1 MGEVKRFEDLEVWQE
16 ARTIVQH
23 VYRVTSDRDFGR
35 DLSLR
40 DQVRRAAVSMMA
52 NIAEGFSRHSN
63 REFVQYLFIAKA
75 SAAEV
80 QSHFYVALDQGYVSQ
95 EQFQRLYDRIDRYAR
110 QVSALITYL
119 LGTHHP
125 KTQRTQLTQHTQHA
139 QQTPKTQQ
147 TP

>member
-1 MGEVKRFEDLEVWQE
+1 MGEIKRFEDLEVWQE
-16 ARTIVQH
+16 ARAIVQY
-23 VYRVTSDRDFGR
+23 VYRATSDHGYSRDF
-35 DLSLR
+35 SLR
-40 DQVRRAAVSMMA
+40 DQVRRAVVSMMA
-52 NIAEGFSRHSN
+52 NIAEGFSRRSN

-95 EQFQRLYDRIDRYAR
+95 EQFRELYDRIDRYAR

-125 KTQRTQLTQHTQHA
+125 KTQQT
-139 QQTPKTQQ
+139 QQTQSTQQ

>member
-1 MGEVKRFEDLEVWQE
+1 MGEIKRFEDLEVWQE
-16 ARTIVQH
+16 ARIIVQH
-23 VYRVTSDRDFGR
+23 VYRATSDRDYSR

-52 NIAEGFSRHSN
+52 NIAEGFSRRSN

-80 QSHFYVALDQGYVSQ
+80 QSHLYVALDQGYVSQ
-95 EQFQRLYDRIDRYAR
+95 EQFQRLYERIDRYAR

-119 LGTHHP
+119 LSRRHP
-125 KTQRTQLTQHTQHA
+125 KTPHTQRTQLTQ
-139 QQTPKTQQ
+139 QTP
-147 TP
+147 